1 MSFLRQ
7 ILSPPRFED
16 DSERTRQAEF
26 LHYMTLTLMGI
37 LLLLMLFN
45 AVFDHFAMG
54 IANVVLFALLLS
66 QFLAN
71 VMIRRGYIREMGI
84 LLLLTGWIGL
94 TWIAGRVEGLRDTAI
109 FGHVV
114 ILIGAGFLL
123 GWRAVTFFTILS
135 MLAIWGL
142 AVLEQ
147 QGIFYPTLGNPF
159 RIALDLSAGFVLVSL
174 EILFLVNSLKKSI
187 ERTNREYAERL
198 RIEEKLFN
206 EREHLKL
213 ALDASKM
220 ETWEWDIE
228 TGAVSWSDGIEALF
242 GMEKDQF
249 DGKYETY
256 LSLVHPDDLHVVQ
269 NRIDRALSNADYDYV
284 VEHRITTYKGDVR
297 WLEGRGKVYRNDGG
311 NPVRMAG
318 TVVDITN
325 RKHTEAERERLIR
338 ELAEK
343 NTELEQFTY
352 TVSHDLKAPI
362 ITIKGFLGFLREDAY
377 TGRMDRIDKDI
388 DRITEATNKMHRLLN
403 ELLELSRIGRLMD
416 PPQPVP
422 FRELVDEAVEILQG
436 RLSETHAH
444 IKIANDLPT
453 VYGDRRRLIEVVQ
466 NLIDNAAKFSAQQ
479 PNPVIEIGVAGFEK
493 GMPVFFI
500 EDNGIGIPSEHH
512 ERIFGL
518 FSKLD
523 PMMEGTGVGLALVK
537 RIVEYHGGR
546 IWVESASSLQGEARQ
561 GTKFCFTLPQAQT

>member
-1 MSFLRQ
+1 
-7 ILSPPRFED
+7 
-16 DSERTRQAEF
+16 
-26 LHYMTLTLMGI
+26 MTLTLMGI

>member
-1 MSFLRQ
+1 
-7 ILSPPRFED
+7 
-16 DSERTRQAEF
+16 
-26 LHYMTLTLMGI
+26 MTLTLMGI

-123 GWRAVTFFTILS
+123 GWRAVTFFTVLS
-135 MLAIWGL
+135 LLAIWGL

-147 QGIFYPTLGNPF
+147 QGILYPTLGNPF

-174 EILFLVNSLKKSI
+174 EILFLVNSLKKSV

-242 GMEKDQF
+242 GMEKGQF

-269 NRIDRALSNADYDYV
+269 NRIDRALSTADYDYV
-284 VEHRITTYKGDVR
+284 VEHRITMYKGDIR
-297 WLEGRGKVYRNDGG
+297 WLEGRGKVFRNDGG

-325 RKHTEAERERLIR
+325 RKDAEAERERLIR

-377 TGRMDRIDKDI
+377 TGRMDRLDKDI
-388 DRITEATNKMHRLLN
+388 GRITEATDKMHRLLN

-422 FRELVDEAVEILQG
+422 FRELVDEAVEILLG

-546 IWVESASSLQGEARQ
+546 IWVESASSLQGEAGQ